1 MNLEIG
7 TDIIAI
13 SRIKNA
19 IAKFGMSFLERFLLP
34 NEILLAYKNRDS
46 LSVLCRKDSKA
57 SNHLDMENQEFLT
70 HDVVSCK
77 FHFFTQ
83 ENLELYSMQT
93 QSTMMYLKHNFT
105 LDSYKIDTI
114 AGFWA
119 IKEACSKALGVG
131 IGKDI
136 GFHDMCIYK
145 DLHGKPHLAL
155 HESKYNAFKT
165 QKIAISMSH
174 DLENAIAICAI
185 TFADT

>member
-13 SRIKNA
+13 SRIRNA
-19 IAKFGMSFLERFLLP
+19 ISKFGIGFLERFLLP
-34 NEILLAYKNRDS
+34 SEILLTYKNREN
-46 LSVLCRKDSKA
+46 LSMLCSKDSKCESMVYDFISA
-57 SNHLDMENQEFLT
+57 KSY
-70 HDVVSCK
+70 
-77 FHFFTQ
+77 FFTQ
-83 ENLELYSMQT
+83 RNIDLYTAQIQDILSH
-93 QSTMMYLKHNFT
+93 LKQDFI

-131 IGKDI
+131 IGKEL

-145 DLHGKPHLAL
+145 DIYGKPHLAL
-155 HESKYNAFKT
+155 HENKYNNFRI

-174 DLENAIAICAI
+174 DSSNAIAVCVI
-185 TFADT
+185 TFSEA